1 MTGTYT
7 VNGKQRVVVTG
18 LGAITPL
25 GLDVESTW
33 GGLIAGKSGVAS
45 ITAFDASSLPTRIA
59 ASVKGFDAARTMDAR
74 EARRLSPF
82 IQYASAAAAQAV
94 ADARLDFRS
103 EDTERIG
110 VEIGSALGGTS
121 VIEEQRLVLENR
133 GPRAINPTII
143 PAVIINSAACQVAI
157 RHGLTG
163 PVSAPVAACASGAV
177 ALGGAWQRLAWGDAD
192 VMITGGT
199 ESVMTALAVTAFS
212 RLGAT
217 STRNDT
223 PEQACAPFD
232 RDRDGTVVGEGAAI
246 LVMETLEH
254 AVRRDAPILAE
265 VVGYGL
271 TCDAHHL
278 VAPSPEG
285 KSAARAMRQALD
297 GDGSGGRAPA
307 ELGWICAH
315 GTGTPLNDV
324 SETKAIKLALGEQ
337 AYRVPV
343 SSIKGALGHMLG
355 AAGAIAA
362 VAAVQTLR
370 TGLIPPTLNYHT
382 PDPECDL
389 DYVPNQARPAPVEAV
404 LVNAF
409 GFGGQN
415 ACLLFRR
422 W

>member
-1 MTGTYT
+1 MAKTYT

-18 LGAITPL
+18 LGAVTPL
-25 GLDVESTW
+25 GLDAESTW
-33 GGLIAGKSGVAS
+33 EGLIAGKSGVTG
-45 ITAFDASSLPTRIA
+45 ITAFDASTLPTRIA
-59 ASVKGFDAARTMDAR
+59 ASVKGFDATKYMDAR

-82 IQYASAAAAQAV
+82 IQYASAATAQAV
-94 ADARLDFRS
+94 AAARLDFGS
-103 EDTERIG
+103 EDVERVG
-110 VEIGSALGGTS
+110 VEIGSALGGTA
-121 VIEEQRLVLENR
+121 VIEDQRLVLENR
-133 GPRAINPTII
+133 GPRAINPVII

-157 RHGLTG
+157 RYGITG
-163 PVSAPVAACASGAV
+163 PVSAPVAACATGAV
-177 ALGGAWQRLAWGDAD
+177 ALGGAWQRLAWGEAD
-192 VMITGGT
+192 VMIAGGT
-199 ESVMTALAVTAFS
+199 ESVMTALAITAFS

-232 RDRDGTVVGEGAAI
+232 KDRDGTVVGEGAAI

-254 AVRRDAPILAE
+254 AARRDAPILAE
-265 VVGYGL
+265 VMGYGL
-271 TCDAHHL
+271 TCDAYHL

-285 KSAARAMRQALD
+285 KSAARSMRLALER
-297 GDGSGGRAPA
+297 GGIAPA

-315 GTGTPLNDV
+315 GTGTALNDA

-362 VAAVQTLR
+362 VAAVQAMR

-389 DYVPNQARPAPVEAV
+389 DYVPNQARPAAVETAV
-404 LVNAF
+404 VNAF

-415 ACLLFRR
+415 ACLVMRR
-422 W
+422 WDGA